1 MKQAEIEKKIL
12 DFWEK
17 DNTFQKSIEKDAPHG
32 DYVFYD
38 GPPFATGTPHYGH
51 IVASLMKDMV
61 PRYFT
66 MRGFRVERRWGWD
79 CHGLPIE
86 NIVEKEKGFKHK
98 KDIIEYGVDKFNEDA
113 RSKVLKYADEWQTVI
128 ERMGRWVDFSAQGG
142 PDLGGDSGYGK
153 GAYLTMDVEYM
164 ESIWHVFKEL
174 YDKDLLYEA
183 YRSMHICPRCE
194 TTLAQS
200 EVAQGYKDVKDL
212 SVIAK
217 FELEDEPGTFLL
229 AWTTTPWTLPGNM
242 ALAVGEDIDYA
253 RIVCDK
259 AIYIAAKD
267 HVQDIFKDKEYEQK
281 EDVPA
286 RDLIGKKYKPLFPY
300 YDNENL
306 ENHKNAFKVY
316 SADFVNTEE
325 GTGIVHIAPAFGE
338 DDYNLSKKENLP
350 FVQHVNMDGTFKSEV
365 TDFAGKE
372 VKPKDDST
380 ATDVEIIKYLAKKD
394 LLFSKE
400 KFEHSYPHCWRC
412 ESPLLNYSAS
422 SWFVKVEKIKKDLL
436 KNAKK
441 INWMPEHIKEGR
453 FGQWLSGARDWS
465 ISRQRFW
472 GSVMPIWVC
481 EKNKDHKKV
490 IGSIK
495 ELEDLSG
502 YKVEDLHKHFVDEVA
517 FKCKECEG
525 EMRRIPDVLDCWFES
540 GSMPFAQ
547 LHYPFENKKKFKN
560 NFPAEFIAEGVDQ
573 TRAWFYYMH
582 VLATALKKKPAFQN
596 VIVNGIVLAEDGRKM
611 SKSLNNY
618 PDPMEIIEKYGA
630 DAVRYYLASST
641 VMRAEDLNFSEKGVD
656 EVVKKVILTLYNV
669 LAFYKMYA
677 PDEVSA
683 DDKSKNILDKWIIS
697 KTNELISEVTDAY
710 DKYDLNRATRPIM
723 EFINELSTWY
733 IRRSRD
739 RFKGEDQDDK
749 NFALSTL
756 RFVLERLSLVMA
768 PVIPFTA
775 EHLWQELGNKES
787 VHLQEWPVFAKASAG
802 KPKAGKVDKDVL
814 EKMQNVLQIV
824 ELGLAARAEAGIKI
838 RQPLGMA
845 KVFNKELS
853 DDYASL
859 IKDELN
865 VKQVAFVK
873 GENKI
878 ELDTKITDELRIEG
892 NLREL
897 VRTIN
902 AMRKKQGLTPGDVV
916 VLKYKTDSDELK
928 KVFDQFEDELKKSV
942 IASELVDGDIDGEK
956 VDINGENIN
965 IEIGI

>member
-787 VHLQEWPVFAKASAG
+787 VHLQEWPAFAKASAG